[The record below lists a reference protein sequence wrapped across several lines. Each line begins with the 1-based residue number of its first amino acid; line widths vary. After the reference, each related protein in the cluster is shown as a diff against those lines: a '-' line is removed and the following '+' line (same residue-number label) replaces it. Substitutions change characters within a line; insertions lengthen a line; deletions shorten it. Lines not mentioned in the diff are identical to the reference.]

1 MKKIMVAQDINKI
14 LQQKNSFL
22 QRADIKVFTAA
33 SNDEALKIH
42 REERVHLIITQLDMP
57 GMASEQFC
65 SLVREDPELRAVSVI
80 MICTNNRAEIEQSSR
95 CRANAVIL
103 RPVNPALLLA
113 KAQQLLDISWRETY
127 RVLLSLTVD
136 GNAKDTPFF
145 CRSQNISTSGMLIE
159 TDKTLP
165 HGDRVICSFFLPD
178 SMRIQTAGE
187 IVRIPQQATGSTV
200 KQYGVKFSNLT
211 PEARQALEAFV
222 EKKAQ
227 KMRPGAS

>member
-1 MKKIMVAQDINKI
+1 MKKILIAQDINKI
-14 LQQKNSFL
+14 LQQKLSFL
-22 QRADIKVFTAA
+22 QRADVKVFTAA

-42 REERVHLIITQLDMP
+42 REERVNLIITQLDMP

-80 MICTNNRAEIEQSSR
+80 MICTNNRGEIEQSSR

-113 KAQQLLDISWRETY
+113 KAQQFLDIAWRENY
-127 RVLLSLTVD
+127 RVLLSLTID
-136 GNAKDTPFF
+136 GNTRDASFF

-165 HGDRVICSFFLPD
+165 YGDRVICSFFLPD
-178 SMRIQTAGE
+178 SIRIQVAGE
-187 IVRIPQQATGSTV
+187 IVRIPEQAIGSTV
-200 KQYGVKFSNLT
+200 KQYGIKFSNLT

-222 EKKAQ
+222 ARKAQ
-227 KMRPGAS
+227 KMWPGDS

>member
-1 MKKIMVAQDINKI
+1 MKKIMIAQDINKT

-22 QRADIKVFTAA
+22 KRADIKVFTAA

-57 GMASEQFC
+57 GMATEQFC

-178 SMRIQTAGE
+178 SMRIQAAGE

>member
-1 MKKIMVAQDINKI
+1 MKKIMIAQDINKI

-80 MICTNNRAEIEQSSR
+80 MICTNNRAEIEKSSR

-178 SMRIQTAGE
+178 SMRIQAAGE

-200 KQYGVKFSNLT
+200 KQYGIKFLTLT

-227 KMRPGAS
+227 KMRPRAS

>member
-1 MKKIMVAQDINKI
+1 MIAQDINKI

-22 QRADIKVFTAA
+22 KRADIKVFTAA

-57 GMASEQFC
+57 GMTSEQFC

-178 SMRIQTAGE
+178 SMRIQAAGE

>member
-1 MKKIMVAQDINKI
+1 MIAQDINKT

-22 QRADIKVFTAA
+22 KRADIKVFTAA

-57 GMASEQFC
+57 GMATEQFC

-165 HGDRVICSFFLPD
+165 YGDRVICSFFLPD
-178 SMRIQTAGE
+178 SMRIQAAGE